1 MITSFVLEGIL
12 FIYLQHRLAFIYTAM
27 TIHCE
32 LLFNIFIIAL
42 GLVFCITAFLNSSFY
57 LCQLFFIYK
66 YTIPLSVL
74 SLIYFY
80 LPLLA

>member
-42 GLVFCITAFLNSSFY
+42 GLVFCSTAFLNSNFQFSISANYFLSINILLYIY
-57 LCQLFFIYK
+57 LF
-66 YTIPLSVL
+66 
-74 SLIYFY
+74 
-80 LPLLA
+80 